1 MKTDIENQLKA
12 EKKVEMIAQNAN
24 DEMAKGAS
32 LQDLAGKYSTTLM
45 DSIPLTYLAD
55 SYMNRNIEDIAIA
68 QIFAMPANSSKA
80 VNGKNYVYL
89 VAVNNFV
96 DQPASPNYMGEKSA
110 LRNICVGRSRNEAV
124 IMQGLKKKA
133 EILDQRNMFYSR

>member
-1 MKTDIENQLKA
+1 
-12 EKKVEMIAQNAN
+12 
-24 DEMAKGAS
+24 
-32 LQDLAGKYSTTLM
+32 
-45 DSIPLTYLAD
+45 
-55 SYMNRNIEDIAIA
+55 
-68 QIFAMPANSSKA
+68 